1 MVEPARLGVRL
12 AEVYRLLGP
21 LYRQVQRRV
30 EDDEPVMGMSVGV
43 RAVLDEL
50 ARVRSATVPTL
61 AAGLGLSRQFVQ
73 RMINAAIGSGWV
85 RRCANPAHR
94 RSVLMTLT
102 DDGRAAIEAVLAR
115 EHELMGRT
123 PGALT
128 DGDIDAT
135 LRVLAAMRAALDA
148 LEPPAGG
155 PGGRAEPG

>member
-1 MVEPARLGVRL
+1 VRMAGAVEPSRLGVRL

-30 EDDEPVMGMSVGV
+30 EADEPVMGMSTGV

-50 ARVRSATVPTL
+50 AQVRQATVPAL
-61 AAGLGLSRQFVQ
+61 AARLGISRQFVQ
-73 RMINAAIGSGWV
+73 RMVNDAIAARWV
-85 RRCANPAHR
+85 VRGDNPAHR
-94 RSVLMTLT
+94 RSSLLALT
-102 DDGRAAIEAVLAR
+102 PDGRRAIGAVLDR

-128 DGDIDAT
+128 DDDIDTT

-148 LEPPAGG
+148 LEPAGV
-155 PGGRAEPG
+155 EET